1 MTKQEIQK
9 YFETINR
16 SLERKELK
24 NAFDLLILL
33 LSRLQNWQMQE
44 ELNVLQDT
52 YKTMLLYLLQGV
64 KDPEREKIYNNLL
77 RSAYHLSDSAVLQL
91 KVSGDDSLFYEKLRS
106 IRFYIPESTNQLI
119 TAWEDIV
126 GKIALTDLLDEKT
139 KIQNLKELEI
149 QKESLLRKFFYAI
162 WLSGAWTAEETD
174 QWSDILN
181 NSLDTVF
188 LPGTLISAILL
199 NLLETFDERKAV
211 LLFEAANS
219 EIEEVRERAIVG
231 IVLFLRKYNNRLP
244 LYTGITERLNLLA
257 ENPAFIRQVRHVLLQ
272 FILSRETEKITRK
285 IKDELLPEVMK
296 MSPKLGEKF
305 TLDDLMN
312 DAGMDEKNPEWQT
325 RLTESGLQDKLQEF
339 SELQMEGADVMHS
352 SFIHLKSYPFFNE
365 PANWFSLFSIPSEAI
380 DNEEL
385 TNLANILTNASMLCN
400 SDKYSLFLSVS
411 QMPENHRKMLI
422 SQFSAEN
429 ESVKEALKE
438 DLQNPSQTIDFR
450 IRQYVQDLYRFYKL
464 HPRRLD
470 FEDIFEIKPEFY
482 KVPAINQLIKDY
494 ESLLTIGEY
503 YFNKNYFEEAADIYQ
518 MLLIEEPNNDMLYQK
533 RGYCLQMMN
542 HLEEALECYRRAEL
556 LNANHSWTI
565 KKLAHCS
572 RLLKNPEEA
581 LHYYKKAEQLH
592 PDNLSIQ
599 LNIGHCYLELK
610 DYDQALKYYFKVEY
624 LTKNKEKAWRPIA
637 WCSFLTGKFKQAN
650 DYYLKIMENN
660 PIASDYLNAGHVQLV
675 TGNIQDALRL
685 YKSGFEKSNQFPKDF
700 INTFSQDIPE
710 LVKAGIKEEE
720 IPFIVDSILYEL
732 S

>member
-16 SLERKELK
+16 SLEQKELK

-44 ELNVLQDT
+44 ELNELQDT
-52 YKTMLLYLLQGV
+52 YKTMILYLLQGI
-64 KDPEREKIYNNLL
+64 KDPEREKIYTNLL
-77 RSAYHLSDSAVLQL
+77 RSTYHLSDSVVFQMKTANN
-91 KVSGDDSLFYEKLRS
+91 DSLFYEKLRS
-106 IRFYIPESTNQLI
+106 VRFYIPENTNQLI
-119 TAWEDIV
+119 AAWEDIV
-126 GKIALTDLLDEKT
+126 GKIALTELLDGET
-139 KIQNLKELEI
+139 KIHNSKELET
-149 QKESLLRKFFYAI
+149 QKENLLRKFFYAVWI
-162 WLSGAWTAEETD
+162 SSAWTAEEKD

-231 IVLFLRKYNNRLP
+231 IVLFLRKYNNRLL
-244 LYTGITERLNLLA
+244 LYPGITERLNLLA
-257 ENPAFIRQVRHVLLQ
+257 EKPAFIRQVRQVLLQ

-325 RLTESGLQDKLQEF
+325 RLIKSGLQDKLQEF

-352 SFIHLKSYPFFNE
+352 SFIHLKNYPFFNE

-380 DNEEL
+380 GDEEL
-385 TNLANILTNASMLCN
+385 TNFANILTNASMLCN
-400 SDKYSLFLSVS
+400 SDKYSFFLSVS
-411 QMPENHRKMLI
+411 QMPKNHRTMLI
-422 SQFSAEN
+422 KQFSVES

-438 DLQNPSQTIDFR
+438 DLQNSSQTIDFR

-464 HPRRLD
+464 HPRRGD
-470 FEDIFEIKPEFY
+470 FEDIFEMKPEFY
-482 KVPAINQLIKDY
+482 KIPAINQLIKDN
-494 ESLLTIGEY
+494 ESLLIIGEY

-518 MLLIEEPNNDMLYQK
+518 MLLKEEPNNDMLYQK

-542 HLEEALECYRRAEL
+542 RLEEALECYQRAEL
-556 LNANHSWTI
+556 LNSNHSWTI
-565 KKLAHCS
+565 KKLAHCN

-660 PIASDYLNAGHVQLV
+660 PNASDYLNAGHVQLV
-675 TGNIQDALRL
+675 TGKIQDALGL

-710 LVKAGIKEEE
+710 LIKAGIKEEE
-720 IPFIVDSILYEL
+720 IPYIVDSILYEL